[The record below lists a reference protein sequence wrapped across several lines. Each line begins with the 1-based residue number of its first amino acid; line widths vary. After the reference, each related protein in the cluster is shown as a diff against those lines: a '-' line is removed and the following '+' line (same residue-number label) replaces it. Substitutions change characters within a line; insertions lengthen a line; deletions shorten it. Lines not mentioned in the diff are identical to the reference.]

1 MLLAALLMVVVRSRE
16 LAIQEEE
23 EMEGDEEGEEV
34 EEEEEEEEEKAEEA
48 RTRNSPSVQFRRGR
62 RSFRQDQNNLFTTL
76 LVFIGTLVNL
86 NTFKMIN
93 TVLTKKPRS
102 TKDDDLRTFVRFEHG
117 DLPARFTGVNSLHR
131 KMRDY
136 CLKDGMSLGVDVG
149 VINVTF
155 DTIKNAIESVLD
167 DCLKGLPFFLPP
179 LPSPLF
185 SSSSFFFSC
194 TDTLYVCC
202 FLTHLILVK
211 IPPAVVF

>member
-1 MLLAALLMVVVRSRE
+1 
-16 LAIQEEE
+16 
-23 EMEGDEEGEEV
+23 
-34 EEEEEEEEEKAEEA
+34 
-48 RTRNSPSVQFRRGR
+48 
-62 RSFRQDQNNLFTTL
+62 
-76 LVFIGTLVNL
+76 
-86 NTFKMIN
+86 MIN

-102 TKDDDLRTFVRFEHG
+102 TKDDDLRTFVRFKHG

-185 SSSSFFFSC
+185 FSSSFFFHALIRCMWAVSSP
-194 TDTLYVCC
+194 TLYWLRFSQPWC
-202 FLTHLILVK
+202 FECDG
-211 IPPAVVF
+211 PPFKSRVSMFNHDPTKQAYK